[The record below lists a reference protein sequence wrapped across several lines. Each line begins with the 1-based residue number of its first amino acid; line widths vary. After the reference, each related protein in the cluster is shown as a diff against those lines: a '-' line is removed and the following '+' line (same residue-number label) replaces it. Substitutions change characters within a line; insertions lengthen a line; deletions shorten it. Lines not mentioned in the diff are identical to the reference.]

1 MKVLLLIP
9 QNYDGF
15 FHTIKDTFSFLGGE
29 VHALNYRAMTKGWE
43 KKVNTQIYRLP
54 DKYRRKWEG
63 YYFKQINEYYLTEY
77 QRIQPDVVF
86 IYNNEMLLPETV
98 AHFKKHSK
106 VAFFLGD
113 CPYYTPT
120 NRHFLPILFYAD
132 AVYTT
137 DTFWISAL
145 KKLGLKQGYHMY
157 PSFPEQH
164 FKKELAPELYE
175 ELKSEV
181 LYVGMC
187 YKTSWGY
194 KKANFINAFTDFD
207 LHLHGGDDWKRWF
220 EYFPKLKTVFK
231 ERTGYITVERLNDMY
246 NATKIAPVDAN
257 PGLLHAVHWR
267 MLEALGSGALPLME
281 WQEGVEELF
290 GGIADIPAVKVFEEA
305 KEMTQFYL
313 EHEDKRLDMVAQL
326 TNRIN
331 ENHSLEKNA
340 DLIKQTMKL

>member
-9 QNYDGF
+9 QGYYGF
-15 FHTIKDTFSFLGGE
+15 FHTIKDTFESLGGE
-29 VHALNYRAMTKGWE
+29 VHSLNYKTVIKGWE
-43 KKVNTQIYRLP
+43 ERVNTQIYRLP
-54 DKYRRKWEG
+54 DKFRRRWEAR
-63 YYFKQINEYYLTEY
+63 YFKQINQYYLTEY
-77 QRIQPDVVF
+77 DRLQPDIVF

-98 AHFKKHSK
+98 QHFKKRSK

-120 NRHFLPILFYAD
+120 NRHFLPILFHAD

-145 KKLGLKQGYHMY
+145 KKLGLKQGHHLY
-157 PSFPEQH
+157 PSFPRQH
-164 FKKELAPELYE
+164 FKKELSSELYD

-194 KKANFINAFTDFD
+194 KKANFISNFTGFD
-207 LHLHGGDDWKRWF
+207 LHLHGGDSWQRWF
-220 EYFPKLKTVFK
+220 EYFPELKGAYK
-231 ERTGYITVERLNDMY
+231 ERTGYISVERLNDMY
-246 NATKIAPVDAN
+246 NATKVAPVDAN

-281 WQEGVEELF
+281 WQEGVDELF
-290 GGIADIPAVKVFEEA
+290 GGIDGVPAVKVFEEA
-305 KEMTQFYL
+305 KEMTQYYL
-313 EHEDKRLDMVAQL
+313 DNEDKRLEMVAQL

-331 ENHSLEKNA
+331 ENHSMEKNA
-340 DLIKQTMKL
+340 AFIKQTLNL